1 MYPKLLQRISTYT
14 DMSKLYTYMD
24 AYINTC
30 STSVCSNSESVIL
43 DRNSGRLQ
51 LLLVQLST
59 FISYQ
64 PSVDDEF
71 WESEVPGTGSSLV
84 LQILSTLWPIT
95 VDHNC
100 NTVHMIAE
108 PAWPLWFFWKGCLR
122 LLGYPSRERNSDGG
136 SLGKV
141 IEFYSL
147 YFLCLNQMML
157 QPTFLQKATT
167 DFCKRAMQA
176 LAPRVYL

>member
-1 MYPKLLQRISTYT
+1 MYPKLLQKISTYT

-71 WESEVPGTGSSLV
+71 SESEVPGTGSSLV

-108 PAWPLWFFWKGCLR
+108 PAWPL
-122 LLGYPSRERNSDGG
+122 
-136 SLGKV
+136 
-141 IEFYSL
+141 
-147 YFLCLNQMML
+147 
-157 QPTFLQKATT
+157 
-167 DFCKRAMQA
+167 
-176 LAPRVYL
+176 